1 MSWLV
6 LLLFALVWSA
16 WASGSEM
23 AWVSANPL
31 EWERWRHRY
40 PRRWRIAQ
48 FFLRRPQRLLIT
60 LLLSNNLALIG
71 FSAALSA
78 TLWPLLSS
86 VSPAGRFWIETLTGT
101 LVLLLLG
108 EYLPKIL
115 FRHWQAV
122 LLPSVVP
129 LTALMYGLLSPLVEL
144 TYGSMRGLFRL
155 LRIQESALQKPLTR
169 ESLSSLLRH
178 SEPDFHSFLH
188 KTLALSETPVRD
200 FMIPRREVTAIPID
214 MPLSEVYQTFIET
227 ELSRLLVYEQTPDH
241 IVGYV
246 YVRALLQNPTSLR
259 EVIEPISFVP
269 ETMPATRLL
278 EELVRERRS
287 LAVVVDAR
295 GGMAG
300 LVTTED
306 LVEEVFGEIQ
316 DEYDE
321 PEWIEKVPEPN
332 AFELDARLEVDYLNE
347 KYGLALPTEQAVTL
361 GGLALSHLGY
371 IPAQGTSW
379 EAYGLRWTV
388 LAATPQRLLTLRI
401 ERL

>member
-1 MSWLV
+1 MSWLALIGLA
-6 LLLFALVWSA
+6 LLASA

-23 AWVSANPL
+23 AWISANPL
-31 EWERWRHRY
+31 EWERWRYRY
-40 PRRWRIAQ
+40 PRRWQLAQ

-71 FSAALSA
+71 FSAALS
-78 TLWPLLSS
+78 TLLLPFWGG
-86 VSPAGRFWIETLTGT
+86 VSPTSQFWIETLTGT
-101 LVLLLLG
+101 IVLLLLG

-115 FRHWQAV
+115 FRHWQTA
-122 LLPSVVP
+122 LLPTVVP
-129 LTALMYGLLSPLVEL
+129 LTGLAYLLLAPLVEL
-144 TYGSMRGLFRL
+144 TYGIMRGVFRL
-155 LRIQESALQKPLTR
+155 LRLRESALQKPLTR
-169 ESLSSLLRH
+169 ESLTSLIRH

-200 FMIPRREVTAIPID
+200 FMIPRREVAAISID
-214 MPLSEVYQTFIET
+214 TSLPEVYQTFIET
-227 ELSRLLVYEQTPDH
+227 ELSRLLVYEQTPDR

-246 YVRALLQNPTSLR
+246 YVRSLLQNPSTLH
-259 EVIEPISFVP
+259 EIVEPVSFVP

-287 LAVVVDAR
+287 IAVVVDAR

-316 DEYDE
+316 DEHDE

-332 AFELDARLEVDYLNE
+332 AFELDARLEIDYLNE
-347 KYGLALPTEQAVTL
+347 KYGLALPTEHAVTL
-361 GGLALSHLGY
+361 GGLALAHLGY

-379 EAYGLRWTV
+379 EAYGLHWTV